1 MLRSQSI
8 CFCIR
13 SRAVGDTAEK
23 GCSKC
28 DIWKTE
34 GY

>member
-8 CFCIR
+8 CFYR
-13 SRAVGDTAEK
+13 SRAVGDMAEK

-28 DIWKTE
+28 NIWKTE